1 MTAGTAEAFR
11 TKVKAVE
18 LEAERLQQLAMYEL
32 KTPVPFGTD
41 VASPAEAAHAN
52 VAAYETMLAAPF
64 SKPTVEALIAAF
76 AALPLK
82 AD

>member
-1 MTAGTAEAFR
+1 
-11 TKVKAVE
+11 
-18 LEAERLQQLAMYEL
+18 MYEL
-32 KTPVPFGTD
+32 ETPVPFGTD